1 MAAVSA
7 KPLVPL
13 HQITIRF
20 AGDSGD
26 GMQLVG
32 TQFAD
37 LSSLMGNSLCTMSD
51 YPSEIRAPAGSLGG
65 VSGFQLTLADRTV
78 RTPGDSAQVLVAM
91 NPAAL
96 KVSLSHL
103 DPSGII
109 VANEDEFTEQNLKK
123 AGYAQNPLTDD
134 SLREYRLIPVAIT
147 RLNME
152 TLKHLEMQK
161 SARDRCKNFV
171 ALGLVMWLFDRPLQP
186 LLEWMM
192 KKFRKQPEVMAAN
205 GAALRAGH
213 NYANTAE
220 LFSVHYHIAPTQLAK
235 GRYRRVTGNEALAL
249 GCAAAAQ
256 KAGRPLVYASYP
268 ITPAS
273 EILHELSRLKRFD
286 VRTLQLEDE
295 IAACCAA
302 VGASFGGS
310 IGVTGTSGPG
320 FSLKAEAMGLAVIA
334 ELPLVVINVQRAGP
348 STGMPT
354 KSEQADLLQAVFG
367 RHGESPAVVMAA
379 ASPSDCFEVAYEA
392 VRVAVRYMTPVIVLS
407 DGFLANCAEPW
418 RLPDEKDLPAV
429 DSIVPPL
436 PEDFRPYERD
446 AKTLARPWVRPGTA
460 SYEHRVGGLE
470 KEDVTGAVSYDAQNH
485 QRMVRLRAAKV
496 ERIAKDLP
504 PAKPNGPS
512 TGDLIVVSW
521 GSTYGPCSS
530 AVEELQADGLSVA
543 HLHLRYLNPLPKN
556 LRFLLREYRHVLVP
570 ENNEGHLRFLLRN
583 ACLVDAQGLNK
594 VEGRPFLIREIKTA
608 IRNLLRRGS

>member
-1 MAAVSA
+1 MAVVST

-26 GMQLVG
+26 GMQLIG

-37 LSSLMGNSLCTMSD
+37 LSSMMGNSLCTLSD

-78 RTPGDSAQVLVAM
+78 RTPGDDAQVLVAM

-96 KVSLSHL
+96 KVSLPNL
-103 DPSGII
+103 EPSGII

-123 AGYAQNPLTDD
+123 AGYDSNPLSDD

-147 RLNME
+147 RLNQE
-152 TLKHLEMQK
+152 ALKHLDMQK

-171 ALGLVMWLFDRPLQP
+171 ALGLVMWLVDRPLQP
-186 LLEWMM
+186 VLEWIM
-192 KKFRKQPEVMAAN
+192 KKFKKQSEAVASN
-205 GAALRAGH
+205 GAALRTGYY
-213 NYANTAE
+213 YANTAE
-220 LFSVHYHIAPTQLAK
+220 LFRMHFHIAPTQLPK

-256 KAGRPLVYASYP
+256 KTGRPLVYASYP

-302 VGASFGGS
+302 IGASFGGS

-320 FSLKAEAMGLAVIA
+320 LSLKAEAIGLAVMA

-354 KSEQADLLQAVFG
+354 KSEQADLLQAIFG
-367 RHGESPAVVMAA
+367 RHGECPAVVMAA

-418 RLPDEKDLPAV
+418 RIPDEKELPSIVSPDLP
-429 DSIVPPL
+429 PP
-436 PEDFRPYERD
+436 EEFRSFARD
-446 AKTLARPWVRPGTA
+446 PKTLARPWVAAGTPA
-460 SYEHRVGGLE
+460 YEHRLGGLE
-470 KEDVTGAVSYDAQNH
+470 KEETTGAVSYDAQNH
-485 QRMVRLRAAKV
+485 QRMVLQRAAKV
-496 ERIAKDLP
+496 ARVAKDLP
-504 PAKPNGPS
+504 PAKPHGPS

-521 GSTYGPCSS
+521 GSTFGPCRS

-543 HLHLRYLNPLPKN
+543 HLHLRYLNPLPRN

-570 ENNEGHLRFLLRN
+570 ENNDGQLRLLLRN
-583 ACLVDAQGLNK
+583 ACLVDVQGLNK
-594 VEGRPFLIREIKTA
+594 TEGRPFLIREVKTA
-608 IRNLLRRGS
+608 IRHLLRRGS